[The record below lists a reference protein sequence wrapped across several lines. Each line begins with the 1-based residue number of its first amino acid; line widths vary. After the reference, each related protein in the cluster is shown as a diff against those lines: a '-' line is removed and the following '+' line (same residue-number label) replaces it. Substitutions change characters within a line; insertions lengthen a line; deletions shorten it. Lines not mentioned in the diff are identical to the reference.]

1 MVSVALDATA
11 LPACLI
17 ETLNTAKGLSP
28 TEKFGG
34 YGK

>member
-1 MVSVALDATA
+1 MISVALDATA
-11 LPACLI
+11 LSAYLI

-34 YGK
+34 YGR

>member
-1 MVSVALDATA
+1 MISVALDATA

-28 TEKFGG
+28 TAKFGG
-34 YGK
+34 YGR